1 MISYQDFCR
10 LLTDMQ
16 EFETLDAYIA
26 ECGGSVNVEPVEA
39 VIKLLEIIWELGH
52 DGLNIDRILKIN
64 AASLMNMSQ
73 EYKIPY
79 RTLQGWRR
87 AERNPPEWLLPM
99 IAYAV
104 LSDTLG

>member
-10 LLTDMQ
+10 LLTDTE
-16 EFETLDAYIA
+16 EFDALDAYIS
-26 ECGGSVNVEPVEA
+26 ECGGSVNADVDA
-39 VIKLLEIIWELGH
+39 VTKLLTIIWELGH
-52 DGLNIDRILKIN
+52 DGLSMDGIMQIN
-64 AASLMNMSQ
+64 NATMRDLSR

-79 RTLQGWRR
+79 RTIQGWKL

-104 LSDTLG
+104 LSDTE